1 MGQLISLF
9 TDLHLPF
16 NTLAAAL
23 NVLAAMLTPVL
34 LISATGTFILST
46 ATRLGRVVDRMRIV
60 SDRIVELAAG
70 EKVPLR
76 AERIDNYQIQLMK
89 LNVRLMLLQKCV
101 TTLYSA
107 SATFVL
113 TSVAIGLAAIVS
125 VKLYWIPVALG
136 IGGACLLLWASIMLI
151 SEARLTV
158 KSLQWESEF
167 LRNIASRLADAS
179 KEPDAAEPAS

>member
-1 MGQLISLF
+1 M
-9 TDLHLPF
+9 
-16 NTLAAAL
+16 
-23 NVLAAMLTPVL
+23 
-34 LISATGTFILST
+34 
-46 ATRLGRVVDRMRIV
+46 TR
-60 SDRIVELAAG
+60 
-70 EKVPLR
+70 
-76 AERIDNYQIQLMK
+76 

-101 TTLYSA
+101 TTLYLA

-158 KSLQWESEF
+158 KSLQAESEF
-167 LRNIASRLADAS
+167 LRNIANQLADAT
-179 KEPDAAEPAS
+179 KEREAAATGT